1 MKIVSSIFFSI
12 VLVCSIFT
20 ANAQSKSSDIK
31 GFVYDKSTGEPMIFT
46 TVFLAGTQ
54 LGSQTDING
63 YFYIRKVPLGKY
75 TLMITAVGYD
85 SSITPVTVANE
96 DMINQRIYLQKRSR
110 QLKQIKISGRKTDNL
125 TQVQIGQITVTPN
138 QIRQLPSVGGE
149 PDLAQYLQIIPGVVS
164 SGDQGGQLY
173 IRGGS
178 PVQNRIML
186 DGMTIYN
193 PFHSLGLF
201 SVFETDI
208 MKNAEVKTAG
218 FNADYGGAT
227 SAIIDVSTRDGNR
240 KRLSGKI
247 SANTFASK
255 VILEGPLKKLDEK
268 EGGSS
273 SFIITAK
280 SSYLDK
286 SSPIFYPYADSINKK
301 LPYKFTDLY
310 GKLTFTS
317 NSGSK
322 LNLFGFNFTDGANFG
337 KVANFGWNAAGGGLN
352 FVVAPPNSSTLI
364 SGIVAGSN
372 YSLNLSEADGLP
384 RSSTIKG
391 FNSSINLGYVF
402 ENNSNFNV
410 GIEINSFSTTYTF
423 YNILKLKVG
432 DGEDQNT
439 SEFATYFKYK
449 IVKGKWV
456 IEPGL
461 RLPYYSTLN
470 AGSIEPRFGVKYN
483 ATNYFRL
490 KAAAG
495 RYSQNLIS
503 TKSDKDIVNLFTGF
517 LSGPQ
522 ENLKNTEGDNINNP
536 LQKAWHAVLGFESDI
551 NKNLEFSAETYF
563 KNYTQL
569 INISRDKLKI
579 QDPNYIV
586 ESGNAYGIDFL
597 AKYEYKR
604 FYLWLAYSL
613 AYTNRYDGTKNTDGS
628 KYYYSPSFDRRNNI
642 NTLLSYTF
650 GKNLN
655 WEFGTRYNFGS
666 GFPFTLT
673 QGFYE
678 QQYFLEGLTS
688 NYVAGQG
695 QLGVLYDKK
704 LNGGRLPNYHRLD
717 VSLKRKFFVGKNG
730 VLEMNASISNTLNR
744 PNMFYYDRINQRRIN
759 QLPILPAVGFNYTF

>member
-1 MKIVSSIFFSI
+1 MKFISTIFLSILF
-12 VLVCSIFT
+12 VCHIFT
-20 ANAQSKSSDIK
+20 ANAQSKSTDIK
-31 GFVYDKSTGEPMIFT
+31 GFVYDKGTGEPMIFT
-46 TVFLAGTQ
+46 NVVLAGTQ
-54 LGSQTDING
+54 QGSQTDING
-63 YFYIRKVPLGKY
+63 YFYIRKVAFGKY

-85 SSITPVTVANE
+85 SSITPITIASDDIV
-96 DMINQRIYLQKRSR
+96 NQRIYLQKRSR

-138 QIRQLPSVGGE
+138 QINQLPSVGGE

-286 SSPIFYPYADSINKK
+286 SSPIFYPYADSVNKK
-301 LPYKFTDLY
+301 LPYKFTDIY

-322 LNLFGFNFTDGANFG
+322 LNLFGFNFTDAANFG
-337 KVANFGWNAAGGGLN
+337 KVANFGWNATGGGLN
-352 FVVAPPNSSTLI
+352 FIVAPPNSSTLI

-391 FNSSINLGYVF
+391 FNSSIDLGYVF
-402 ENNSNFNV
+402 ENNSNLNI

-449 IVKGKWV
+449 IVKNKWV

-536 LQKAWHAVLGFESDI
+536 LQRAWHAVLGFESDI

-563 KNYTQL
+563 KDYTQL
-569 INISRDKLKI
+569 INISRDKLKV

-586 ESGNAYGIDFL
+586 ETGNAYGIDFL

-613 AYTNRYDGTKNTDGS
+613 AYTNRYDGTKNADGS

-688 NYVAGQG
+688 NYVSGQG

-704 LNGGRLPNYHRLD
+704 LNGGRLPNYHRVD